1 MQRLYIVNQKKRCT
15 ATRPY
20 LTVNKMKTVKIHLI
34 LSCLFIFSILSCN
47 QKKEQKIETTSISQP
62 EMVLDLLD
70 LQANNKLGKDTL
82 VTIANDPVYHKAKK
96 YKAVSASLLVKT
108 EIELNKI
115 DSKNTKIVFECVDG
129 YKPEMPLE
137 LFLNANPFLA
147 FEDVDAP
154 KGSKWEPIL
163 KEGNEMNAEPFY
175 IVYPSI
181 SEKDSRYKWPYNLV
195 KIYLEPLNKSTLE
208 LYPLKNKKLETGYTL
223 FKNQCLTCHS
233 INGIGGTMGPELNY
247 PKSVT
252 EYWKENE
259 LVNYIVN
266 PASFRNKVK
275 MPTLGITKQQS
286 QEIVDYLK
294 YMSENKKKI

>member
-1 MQRLYIVNQKKRCT
+1 
-15 ATRPY
+15 
-20 LTVNKMKTVKIHLI
+20 MKTTKIHLI
-34 LSCLFIFSILSCN
+34 LCIFIFSFFSCN
-47 QKKEQKIETTSISQP
+47 QNKERKVEATSIAP
-62 EMVLDLLD
+62 TEIKLDLLD
-70 LQANNKLGKDTL
+70 LQSKNKIGKDTI
-82 VTIANDPVYHKAKK
+82 VTIANDPVYHKEKK
-96 YKAVSASLLVKT
+96 YKAVDASLLIQN
-108 EIELNKI
+108 EIDLTKI
-115 DSKNTKIVFECVDG
+115 DPKNTKIVFECIDG

-137 LFLNANPFLA
+137 LFLNAKPFLA
-147 FEDVDAP
+147 FQDVDAP
-154 KGSKWEPIL
+154 KGSKWEPIV
-163 KEGNEMNAEPFY
+163 KDGNEMNAEPFY
-175 IVYPSI
+175 IVYPSD

-208 LYPLKNKKLETGYTL
+208 LYPLKNRKLETGYNL
-223 FKNQCLTCHS
+223 FQKHCITCHA

-294 YMSENKKKI
+294 YLSEYKKKI

>member
-1 MQRLYIVNQKKRCT
+1 MQLRLCGKQ
-15 ATRPY
+15 
-20 LTVNKMKTVKIHLI
+20 MKIAKIHILISCLII
-34 LSCLFIFSILSCN
+34 LSFLSCN
-47 QKKEQKIETTSISQP
+47 QKKEQKVEANSISQL
-62 EMVLDLLD
+62 EIKLDLLD
-70 LQANNKLGKDTL
+70 LQKSNKLGKDT
-82 VTIANDPVYHKAKK
+82 VITIINDPVYHKAKK
-96 YKAVSASLLVKT
+96 YKAVNAALLIKN
-108 EIELNKI
+108 EIDLTKI
-115 DSKNTKIVFECVDG
+115 DPKNTKLVFECIDG

-137 LFLNANPFLA
+137 IFLNAKPYLA
-147 FEDVDAP
+147 FQDLDAP
-154 KGSKWEPIL
+154 KGTKWEPII
-163 KEGNEMNAEPFY
+163 KDGNEMNAEPFY
-175 IVYPSI
+175 IVYTSV

-195 KIYLEPLNKSTLE
+195 KIYLEPLNKSTIE
-208 LYPLKNKKLETGYTL
+208 LYPLKNRKLETGYAL

-233 INGIGGTMGPELNY
+233 VNGIGGTMGPELNY

-259 LVNYIVN
+259 LVDYIVN

>member
-1 MQRLYIVNQKKRCT
+1 MFSPKNKTLRLSVIAVKK
-15 ATRPY
+15 
-20 LTVNKMKTVKIHLI
+20 KMKTAKIHLI
-34 LSCLFIFSILSCN
+34 LCLFIFSFLSCN
-47 QKKEQKIETTSISQP
+47 QKKEQKVENTTVVQTEIK
-62 EMVLDLLD
+62 MNLLD
-70 LQANNKLGKDTL
+70 LQKKNKLGKDT
-82 VTIANDPVYHKAKK
+82 VITISKDPVYHKTKK
-96 YKAVSASLLVKT
+96 YKAVSAALLIQK
-108 EIELNKI
+108 EIDLSKI
-115 DSKNTKIVFECVDG
+115 DPKNTKIVFECIDG
-129 YKPEMPLE
+129 YKPEMPLD
-137 LFLNANPFLA
+137 LFLKANSYLA

-154 KGSKWEPIL
+154 KGTKWEPIL
-163 KEGNEMNAEPFY
+163 KDGNEMNAEPFY
-175 IVYPSI
+175 IVYPSV
-181 SEKDSRYKWPYNLV
+181 SEKDTRYKWPYNLV
-195 KIYLEPLNKSTLE
+195 KMYLEPLNKSTIE
-208 LYPLKNKKLETGYTL
+208 LYPLKNRKLEKGYTI

-259 LVNYIVN
+259 LVDYIVN

>member
-1 MQRLYIVNQKKRCT
+1 
-15 ATRPY
+15 
-20 LTVNKMKTVKIHLI
+20 MKTNNIHSILACLII
-34 LSCLFIFSILSCN
+34 LSCLACN
-47 QKKEQKIETTSISQP
+47 QKKEQKVEATSIAP
-62 EMVLDLLD
+62 TEIKLDLLD
-70 LQANNKLGKDTL
+70 LQAKNKLGKDTM
-82 VTIANDPVYHKAKK
+82 VTIANDPVYHKTKQ
-96 YKAVSASLLVKT
+96 YKAVSASFLIKK
-108 EIELNKI
+108 EIDLTKI
-115 DSKNTKIVFECVDG
+115 DPKNTKIVFECVDG

-137 LFLNANPFLA
+137 LFLNAKPFLA
-147 FEDVDAP
+147 FEDLDAP
-154 KGSKWEPIL
+154 KGTKWEPIL
-163 KEGNEMNAEPFY
+163 KDGNEMNAEPFY
-175 IVYPSI
+175 IVYTSI
-181 SEKDSRYKWPYNLV
+181 SEKEAQYKWPYNLV
-195 KIYLEPLNKSTLE
+195 KIYLEPLNKSTIE

-223 FKNQCLTCHS
+223 FKNQCLTCHA

-275 MPTLGITKQQS
+275 MPTLGISKQQS